1 MDTANATYTLAEDLL
16 VVENVSVVYGNK
28 TIIRNIG
35 TTQIPFV
42 IKDVKRAN
50 MEQGQTVAVLGRSG
64 RGKSTFFKAIT
75 GIIQPNLGSIKIPDY
90 KKTDSLRIVKEGDV
104 GFVQQNFP
112 LSRNQTVLQMLQN
125 AAAQGQIATGERSSI
140 IDNHIENWG
149 LKDQRNLATNQLSG
163 GQKQRVAIIEQ
174 LLCSHHYMV
183 FDEPF
188 SGLDVCNI
196 DDVRESFQ
204 KITLSNEINTIIF
217 STHDIDLAVGLA
229 DQIYIIGYEK
239 NTSGQFIPGGTLVGY
254 YDLKK
259 LNLAW
264 QQEFSSGHRNLVDMI
279 KKQFKFS

>member
-1 MDTANATYTLAEDLL
+1 MNTTEATYTLAEDLL
-16 VVENVSVVYGNK
+16 VVENVSVVYGGR
-28 TIIRNIG
+28 TIIRDIG

-42 IKDVKRAN
+42 IKDVQRAN
-50 MEQGQTVAVLGRSG
+50 IEQGQTVAVLGRSG

-75 GIIQPNLGSIKIPDY
+75 GIVQPVTGSIKIPDT
-90 KKTDSLRIVKEGDV
+90 KQKNFRAVKEGDV

-125 AAAQGQIATGERSSI
+125 AAAQGQIAVNERGPI

-149 LKDQRNLATNQLSG
+149 LKAQRNLATNQLSG

-174 LLCSHHYMV
+174 LLCSHHYVV

-196 DDVRESFQ
+196 EDVCDSFK
-204 KITLSNEINTIIF
+204 KITTSNEINTIIF
-217 STHDIDLAVGLA
+217 STHDIDLAVALA
-229 DQIYIIGYEK
+229 DQIYIIGYEQ
-239 NTSGQFIPGGTLVGY
+239 NTKGEFIEGGTVVGY

-264 QQEFSSGHRNLVDMI
+264 QEFGSGQRDLVDMI

>member
-1 MDTANATYTLAEDLL
+1 MDTAATYTLAEDLL
-16 VVENVSVVYGNK
+16 VVENLTVAYGNK
-28 TIIRNIG
+28 TIIRDIG
-35 TTQIPFV
+35 TAQIPFV
-42 IKDVKRAN
+42 IKDIQRAN
-50 MEQGQTVAVLGRSG
+50 MQQGQTVAVLGRSG

-75 GIIQPNLGSIKIPDY
+75 GIVQPNMGTIKIPDD
-90 KKTDSLRIVKEGDV
+90 KKQGNFRIVKEGDV

-112 LSRNQTVLQMLQN
+112 LSRNQTIYQMLQN
-125 AAAQGQIATGERSSI
+125 AAAQGQIAAGERNSI

-149 LKDQRNLATNQLSG
+149 LKEQRNLAPNQLSG

-174 LLCSHHYMV
+174 LLCSHHFMV

-196 DDVRESFQ
+196 EDVMDSFR
-204 KITLSNEINTIIF
+204 KITTSKEINTIIF

-229 DQIYIIGYEK
+229 DQIYIIGYEQ

-264 QQEFSSGHRNLVDMI
+264 QQEFSAGHRDLVDMI

>member
-1 MDTANATYTLAEDLL
+1 MDTANYTLAEDLL
-16 VVENVSVVYGNK
+16 LVENVSVNYGGR
-28 TIIRNIG
+28 TIIRDIG
-35 TTQIPFV
+35 TPQIPFV

-75 GIIQPNLGSIKIPDY
+75 GILQPSTGAIKIPDA
-90 KKTDSLRIVKEGDV
+90 KQQNNFRPVKEGDV

-125 AAAQGQIATGERSSI
+125 AASQGEIVANERNAI
-140 IDNHIENWG
+140 IDNHLENWG
-149 LKDQRNLATNQLSG
+149 LKEQRNLATNQLSG

-174 LLCSHHYMV
+174 LLCSHHYVV

-196 DDVRESFQ
+196 DDVCDSFK
-204 KITLSNEINTIIF
+204 KITTSNEINTILF
-217 STHDIDLAVGLA
+217 STHDIDLAVALA
-229 DQIYIIGYEK
+229 DQIYIIGYEQ
-239 NTSGQFIPGGTLVGY
+239 NTKGEFIEGGTVVGY

-264 QQEFSSGHRNLVDMI
+264 QEFGSGQRDLVDMI